1 MIVKDI
7 LIPNLNIGDA
17 VLFNFKI
24 IHGSSGNNI
33 HDSCR
38 AFSMRFIRD
47 DVPCIDRV
55 RQISPPFE
63 GINLN
68 SGD

>member
-1 MIVKDI
+1 MIIKDI

-24 IHGSSGNNI
+24 IYGSSGNNI

-38 AFSMRFIRD
+38 VFSMRFIGD
-47 DVPCIDRV
+47 DDRYIDRV
-55 RQISPPFE
+55 RPTSPPFE